1 MHSITSKTDRY
12 IYLFSGP
19 FVFFWGCKLQTK
31 LPKSTLILFS
41 LFIYI
46 YIQVHNTY
54 SFHKYIFFFFKK
66 RDQHQMLM
74 KALTKITKLTAEKIY
89 PINYVEDE
97 PFIAFLVLT
106 LMKRS
111 TYLCVHC
118 KQYSYRMRCFR
129 LKYIHTV
136 SEVITHTSKDSSLLV
151 VDPSSRVY
159 DSMCDAGIFCYWKG
173 PVRTQRGSVTVPTI

>member
-19 FVFFWGCKLQTK
+19 FVFFWGCK
-31 LPKSTLILFS
+31 
-41 LFIYI
+41 
-46 YIQVHNTY
+46 
-54 SFHKYIFFFFKK
+54 
-66 RDQHQMLM
+66 
-74 KALTKITKLTAEKIY
+74 

-151 VDPSSRVY
+151 VDPPSRVY